1 MNRSRFLGLFL
12 DETRQQ
18 LEQAYAQLERFEAYP
33 QRPDTLR
40 ALMRHCHSLKG
51 MAATMGF
58 EPFVEL
64 AHRME
69 GLVHELENRPR
80 LWSNELAPLFSEG
93 LDQLSAWAEQIAD
106 GGTPTRTTAATR
118 LISRLDALLNLQMWW
133 VGLTATPLVQASNGL
148 RLALGRGGP

>member
-12 DETRQQ
+12 DEARQH
-18 LEQAYAQLERFEAYP
+18 LEQAYARLERFEVHP
-33 QRPDTLR
+33 QRPETLR

-69 GLVHELENRPR
+69 GLLRELENRPR

-106 GGTPTRTTAATR
+106 GGTPARTAATEA
-118 LISRLDALLNLQMWW
+118 LISRLDALLNEK
-133 VGLTATPLVQASNGL
+133 
-148 RLALGRGGP
+148 LAPAPDPAIPDELEGRAQWSVPIN